1 MKGNGKCA
9 IEMEN
14 VPWIFGKLSYQGRK
28 DLKPNLDLA
37 KSETVQENG
46 EKQGQVFQKK
56 QRKWTEYTYSSHYLY
71 LCSPFLEF
79 FRSYIFP
86 PDYNL

>member
-9 IEMEN
+9 VEMAN
-14 VPWIFGKLSYQGRK
+14 VLWIFGKLSYQGRK
-28 DLKPNLDLA
+28 VLKPNLDPA

-71 LCSPFLEF
+71 LCSPF
-79 FRSYIFP
+79 
-86 PDYNL
+86 